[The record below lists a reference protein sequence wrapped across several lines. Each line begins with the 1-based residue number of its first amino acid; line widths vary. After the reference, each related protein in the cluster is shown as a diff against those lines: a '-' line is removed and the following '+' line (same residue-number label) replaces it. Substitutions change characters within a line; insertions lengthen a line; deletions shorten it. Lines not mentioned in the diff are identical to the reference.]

1 MPPCAAVI
9 TIRPAV
15 GGPWSTTFHSSGEKA
30 SFVVMARSCA
40 SGDADHGKGP
50 VSSRLTPAGV
60 NGGPGPPADGER
72 DSGGYRERPAAE
84 PEHDRYCQ
92 RSRQGGQSGRTAQHA
107 RSGGHR
113 PQVDG
118 EE

>member
-1 MPPCAAVI
+1 MPRGAGVI
-9 TIRPAV
+9 TIRPGV

-72 DSGGYRERPAAE
+72 DSGGEPARP
-84 PEHDRYCQ
+84 PPPPPPPPPLPRPPP
-92 RSRQGGQSGRTAQHA
+92 RHA
-107 RSGGHR
+107 R
-113 PQVDG
+113 PPAP
-118 EE
+118 

>member
-40 SGDADHGKGP
+40 SGDADHGRGP
-50 VSSRLTPAGV
+50 VCSRLTPAGV
-60 NGGPGPPADGER
+60 NGGPGPPADGEG
-72 DSGGYRERPAAE
+72 DSGGGPRGPPAAAH
-84 PEHDRYCQ
+84 PDRDCP
-92 RSRQGGQSGRTAQHA
+92 RPPPGGPPPRGPPHPPPRGA
-107 RSGGHR
+107 RPPRGG
-113 PQVDG
+113 
-118 EE
+118 

>member
-40 SGDADHGKGP
+40 SGDADHGRGP
-50 VSSRLTPAGV
+50 VCSRLTPAGV
-60 NGGPGPPADGER
+60 NGGPGPPADGEG
-72 DSGGYRERPAAE
+72 DSGGDPGGPPAGPHQEPYFPPPPPRGPPRRPAQPPPRRA
-84 PEHDRYCQ
+84 PPPP
-92 RSRQGGQSGRTAQHA
+92 A
-107 RSGGHR
+107 R
-113 PQVDG
+113 
-118 EE
+118 